1 VLKLIFA
8 LLLAANA
15 ALFAYGKGYLG
26 QFSGNEREPGRLQKQ
41 QNADKLQLISAS
53 KAESAAAAASPPPPA
68 PAPVPRDEPATIAC
82 LEVGNFVLADAR
94 KFEERLAPLELGDRQ
109 LRRNLPGQEISSYI
123 VHIPPQGSRAAAE
136 KKADELRGLGIT
148 NFFVMNDSSPLRWG
162 ISLGVFR
169 TEGAAQTQLAT
180 LTKQGVQG
188 ARVAPRYTGSKQLL
202 YQFKDISEETKARI
216 AKILARFPEQETRS
230 CANAR

>member
-1 VLKLIFA
+1 MLKLIFA

-15 ALFAYGKGYLG
+15 ALFAYGRGYLG
-26 QFSGNEREPGRLQKQ
+26 QFSGNEREPGRLLRQ

-53 KAESAAAAASPPPPA
+53 KAEAAAAAIAP

-82 LEVGNFVLADAR
+82 LEVGNFLLPDAR
-94 KFEERLAPLELGDRQ
+94 KFEERLAPLALGDRQ
-109 LRRNLPGQEISSYI
+109 QRRNLPGQEISSYI

-136 KKADELRGLGIT
+136 KKADELRNLGIT

-169 TEGAAQTQLAT
+169 TEGAAQAQLAA
-180 LTKQGVQG
+180 LNKQGVQS

-202 YQFKDISEETKARI
+202 YQFRDISEETRARI
-216 AKILARFPEQETRS
+216 AKIVARFPEQESRT
-230 CANAR
+230 CTNPNAR

>member
-1 VLKLIFA
+1 MLKLIFA

-26 QFSGNEREPGRLQKQ
+26 QFSGSEHEPARLQRQ
-41 QNADKLQLISAS
+41 HQADKLQLISAS
-53 KAESAAAAASPPPPA
+53 RAEAAAAAVAP
-68 PAPVPRDEPATIAC
+68 PAPVPRDEPAAIAC
-82 LEVGNFVLADAR
+82 LEVGNFLLPDAR
-94 KFEERLAPLELGDRQ
+94 RFEERLAPLALGDRQ
-109 LRRNLPGQEISSYI
+109 QRRNLPGQEISSYI

-136 KKADELRGLGIT
+136 KKADELRSLGIS

-169 TEGAAQTQLAT
+169 TENAAQSQLAT

-188 ARVAPRYTGSKQLL
+188 ARVAPRYSANKQLF
-202 YQFKDISEETKARI
+202 YQFRDISEETKARI
-216 AKILARFPEQETRS
+216 AKLLARFPEQETRA
-230 CANAR
+230 CTNAR